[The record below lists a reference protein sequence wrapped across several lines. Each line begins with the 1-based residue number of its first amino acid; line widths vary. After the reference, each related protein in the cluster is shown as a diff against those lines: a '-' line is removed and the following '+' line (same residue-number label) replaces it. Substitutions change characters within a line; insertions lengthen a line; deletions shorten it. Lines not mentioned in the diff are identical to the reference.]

1 MSRNTN
7 RAQNF
12 PRAGSRPFHN
22 MAWVIPQS
30 QKNRTFT
37 IFILQTKIAFYCG
50 DVSLGSKLLTLLHK
64 MTDMLD
70 DKRMTAHQNKSD
82 VRSFCYIAQFTHLI
96 FVNCA
101 NTKRENN
108 LQLRLQER
116 LRCFI
121 LVVENKTTAVREGC
135 RPHEPAQV
143 IRPPTQRLMSH
154 RTLSISFYSCFGKTG
169 N

>member
-1 MSRNTN
+1 MYYNI
-7 RAQNF
+7 
-12 PRAGSRPFHN
+12 
-22 MAWVIPQS
+22 AWVIPQS

-82 VRSFCYIAQFTHLI
+82 VRSFHHIVQFVHLI
-96 FVNCA
+96 FVDYA
-101 NTKRENN
+101 DTKHENN
-108 LQLRLQER
+108 LQHRLQVG

-121 LVVENKTTAVREGC
+121 LVVENKTTAAYGSANSHR
-135 RPHEPAQV
+135 PAQV
-143 IRPPTQRLMSH
+143 RTPPTQRH
-154 RTLSISFYSCFGKTG
+154 DAAPQDQYTLL
-169 N
+169 

>member
-1 MSRNTN
+1 M
-7 RAQNF
+7 
-12 PRAGSRPFHN
+12 
-22 MAWVIPQS
+22 IPQS

-96 FVNCA
+96 FINCA
-101 NTKRENN
+101 NTKRENT

-143 IRPPTQRLMSH
+143 SEHLHNGMTPH
-154 RTLSISFYSCFGKTG
+154 RTLSIPVCMDFGKTG
-169 N
+169 NWTVVHFVADYLSTV

>member
-1 MSRNTN
+1 MYYNI
-7 RAQNF
+7 
-12 PRAGSRPFHN
+12 
-22 MAWVIPQS
+22 AWVIPQS

-50 DVSLGSKLLTLLHK
+50 GVSLGSKLLTLLHK

-96 FVNCA
+96 FVDCA
-101 NTKRENN
+101 NTKRENT

-143 IRPPTQRLMSH
+143 RTPPTQRH
-154 RTLSISFYSCFGKTG
+154 DAAPHPQYTLL
-169 N
+169 

>member
-1 MSRNTN
+1 MYYNI
-7 RAQNF
+7 
-12 PRAGSRPFHN
+12 
-22 MAWVIPQS
+22 AWVIPQS

-96 FVNCA
+96 FVDCA
-101 NTKRENN
+101 NAKRENN

-121 LVVENKTTAVREGC
+121 LVVENKTTAAYGSCSSHR
-135 RPHEPAQV
+135 PAQV
-143 IRPPTQRLMSH
+143 S
-154 RTLSISFYSCFGKTG
+154 
-169 N
+169 